1 MRINQPVTS
10 VERHIPDGEFVLSRT
25 DLKGVITYVNR
36 TFVEISGYTEAELI
50 GQPHN
55 LVRHPDMP
63 KEGFQD
69 LWNNL
74 KAGKLW
80 TGFVKNRAKNGDYY
94 WVLANVTPIRED
106 GQVTG
111 YLSIRTKPDHATIEQ
126 VEGIYRKFREGKARG
141 LAIRDGKVVKT
152 NRLSRILNWFDNRS
166 IKARVSAL
174 LGIFFIVML
183 GMVAS
188 AFVSLKQFDAQAR
201 RERQALGKTWEA
213 ADLARQAQVSFKKQV
228 QEWKDILLR
237 GKDPGNY
244 QKYLNQFEQDAAN
257 VDGQLRRL
265 KPLFAQSQL
274 ATAPVDAALASHVE
288 LMRRYQE
295 ALKSYSTG
303 ASAVDK
309 LVKGIDRLPTDQFDG
324 LVAQAKA
331 RSRVILERADKADE
345 QTFHIITAITLPIVL
360 ACVALL
366 AWLGITMLRAVV
378 RPLKAATDI
387 FERIGQGRYDNIIMP
402 ERDDEIGALINSLKD
417 MQIRLGCDMLQT
429 RRTAGEMARV
439 NLALKE
445 VGSAVTVADQ
455 DTNVIFVN
463 DAAEKQIGQITG
475 KDASLAALKGT
486 PAFQLIS
493 NSEMLGK
500 LNQPDQIRTSAEGEV
515 NGRFLRINCAQV
527 FDEDNHLVGYV
538 TQWLDRTEEVEAE
551 RRAEEAF
558 RMSFALKNVETA
570 VTVTDEGDKLAF
582 VNSVGERLM
591 QKITGDA
598 GAVAGLMGNEL
609 SGIVGDE
616 RLKSLL
622 TKPLP
627 GPETAEGTL
636 NGHIIR
642 LYSAPI
648 TDAQGRYIGRLSQW
662 LDRTAEV
669 AAEREI
675 SQLVE
680 SVACGDFSRRMDES
694 DKEGFFR
701 VIAQGLNQLSEVSE
715 RGLNEVAGVLNA
727 LANGDLTQRM
737 ESDYEGM
744 FGQIKDDANRTVDQL
759 RDIVGAITEATDAI
773 HGAAREIVAGNT
785 DLGQRTESQSASL
798 EQTAASTEELN
809 STVKNNDDNARQA
822 NELAKNATE
831 VAARGGQVV
840 QQVVETMGAI
850 TESSTKIAEIIS
862 VIDGIAFQTN
872 ILALNAAVEAARA
885 GEQGR
890 GFAVVAGEVRNL
902 AQRSAAAAKEIKQLI
917 SESVTKV
924 TTGHRLVEAAG
935 ATMSEVVESIGRV
948 SHIMNEITVSS
959 AEQRNG
965 IEQLNLAITNM
976 DEATQQNV
984 ALVEEASAAAQAM
997 EDQTQNLK
1005 QAVSTFRMEG
1015 PAAEDWDG
1023 RTERRSPNRPA
1034 NVERLPGTRPGT
1046 PTRSGKPKTAIG
1058 GEDTWEEF

>member
-1 MRINQPVTS
+1 MKLKASFGIMLAVIATSFISTAGLNLYSNRHLQVNGEAYAEIVQGKDLIADILPPPAFVVEAYLNALQMQFIDAGKRAQLKDRFEETRKEFRERHAFWKGSNVDAGVKAEMGKVFDSGMDFYNKAESAYFPALNGGKGADATLALRDMQKLFEIHRAHVVKS
-10 VERHIPDGEFVLSRT
+10 VE
-25 DLKGVITYVNR
+25 
-36 TFVEISGYTEAELI
+36 
-50 GQPHN
+50 
-55 LVRHPDMP
+55 
-63 KEGFQD
+63 
-69 LWNNL
+69 
-74 KAGKLW
+74 
-80 TGFVKNRAKNGDYY
+80 
-94 WVLANVTPIRED
+94 LANAANA
-106 GQVTG
+106 
-111 YLSIRTKPDHATIEQ
+111 SIVDTTESHIDWANTIQ
-126 VEGIYRKFREGKARG
+126 FTL
-141 LAIRDGKVVKT
+141 LALALAASVSIGGW
-152 NRLSRILNWFDNRS
+152 IMRS
-166 IKARVSAL
+166 L
-174 LGIFFIVML
+174 LG
-183 GMVAS
+183 
-188 AFVSLKQFDAQAR
+188 R
-201 RERQALGKTWEA
+201 
-213 ADLARQAQVSFKKQV
+213 
-228 QEWKDILLR
+228 
-237 GKDPGNY
+237 
-244 QKYLNQFEQDAAN
+244 LN
-257 VDGQLRRL
+257 
-265 KPLFAQSQL
+265 
-274 ATAPVDAALASHVE
+274 
-288 LMRRYQE
+288 
-295 ALKSYSTG
+295 
-303 ASAVDK
+303 
-309 LVKGIDRLPTDQFDG
+309 
-324 LVAQAKA
+324 
-331 RSRVILERADKADE
+331 
-345 QTFHIITAITLPIVL
+345 AINGVF
-360 ACVALL
+360 
-366 AWLGITMLRAVV
+366 GS
-378 RPLKAATDI
+378 
-387 FERIGQGRYDNIIMP
+387 IGQGKYDNLIAAGG
-402 ERDDEIGALINSLKD
+402 DDELGAVMDGLAAMQAKLGHDLI
-417 MQIRLGCDMLQT
+417 QT
-429 RRTAGEMARV
+429 QKVAKEMARI

-445 VGSAVTVADQ
+445 VGSSVTVSDE
-455 DTNVIFVN
+455 DGELIFVN
-463 DAAEKQIGQITG
+463 AAGEAMLSRIMGME
-475 KDASLAALKGT
+475 ASLTTLKGRSID
-486 PAFQLIS
+486 QLAS
-493 NSEMLGK
+493 NEAMQRSLKE
-500 LNQPDQIRTSAEGEV
+500 NRERAVSVEGEI
-515 NGRFLRINCAQV
+515 NGLHIRIDSAPV
-527 FDEDNHLVGYV
+527 YDNEKKYIGHV

-570 VTVTDEGDKLAF
+570 VTVSNEEHRLIF
-582 VNSVGERLM
+582 INSVGAKLFESIASEGDGIDRL
-591 QKITGDA
+591 IGTPLSDVVADA
-598 GAVAGLMGNEL
+598 G
-609 SGIVGDE
+609 
-616 RLKSLL
+616 LKALL
-622 TKPLP
+622 TRQLSQ
-627 GPETAEGTL
+627 PETAEGTL

-1058 GEDTWEEF
+1058 GEGSWEQF